1 MLVAPLSG
9 TGLRKEMAGRVEDA
23 ANETIGEVR
32 SAIQRRVAALAIR
45 VGLNLEPGSD
55 LRKEQSRAGRCAIL
69 VHRLFKNGDLFV
81 SFAELFRV
89 RRCILSLPSGDKF
102 ERIRINRV
110 VARDIRRGR
119 CNRL

>member
-69 VHRLFKNGDLFV
+69 VHRLFQK
-81 SFAELFRV
+81 
-89 RRCILSLPSGDKF
+89 RRSLRQLRGVVPGPSLHPQPSKRR
-102 ERIRINRV
+102 E
-110 VARDIRRGR
+110 ARAFPYQPG
-119 CNRL
+119 CCSGHKAGAV